1 MVPWLNDH
9 DLRTPDLAAFH
20 AAPEAMLQLRGSDSH
35 SHAGELYAPAFRCT
49 VQKRA
54 TCTTAFEFLD
64 GFSLAGLWHSRAAL
78 S

>member
-54 TCTTAFEFLD
+54 TCTTACTMQGRDIRESKCLC
-64 GFSLAGLWHSRAAL
+64 S
-78 S
+78 